1 MSEKVVVEVS
11 GIRLEEDSETPI
23 MLLQDPKT
31 FRFLPIWIGTIEAV
45 SIAYAQEGYVHP
57 RPQTHDL
64 LIDIVESLNASISE
78 VCITDIKEKTYFA
91 EITLNTLEGNVT
103 LSSRPSDAIAL
114 AIRSDS
120 KITVD
125 NELFNSNSIILI
137 EENNEEIQEFKQFID
152 EDIPANNA
160 GGAGIAGFTP
170 DTMGV
175 PVKAQRRYQDM
186 NKKDQA
192 NLKLQVNGIRS

>member
-1 MSEKVVVEVS
+1 MNEKVVVEVS

-31 FRFLPIWIGTIEAV
+31 YRFLPIWIGTIEAV
-45 SIAYAQEGYVHP
+45 SIAYAQEGFVHP

-64 LIDIVESLNASISE
+64 LIDIVESLNATISE
-78 VCITDIKEKTYFA
+78 VCITDIQDKTYFA

-114 AIRSDS
+114 AIRSNS

-125 NELFNSNSIILI
+125 NELFNKNYIILI
-137 EENNEEIQEFKQFID
+137 EENNEQIQQFKDFID
-152 EDIPANNA
+152 GISPED
-160 GGAGIAGFTP
+160 F
-170 DTMGV
+170 
-175 PVKAQRRYQDM
+175 
-186 NKKDQA
+186 
-192 NLKLQVNGIRS
+192 S